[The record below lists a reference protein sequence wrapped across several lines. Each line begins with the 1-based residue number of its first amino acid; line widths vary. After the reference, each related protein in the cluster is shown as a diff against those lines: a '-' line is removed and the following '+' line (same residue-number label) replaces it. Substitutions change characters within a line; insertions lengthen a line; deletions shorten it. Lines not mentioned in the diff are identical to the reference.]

1 MDSESLRIFVAV
13 AAELSITQAAAR
25 LGRVPSSVTTRIQQL
40 EADVGAPLFIRA
52 GKRISLSSAGERFLE
67 YAQRL
72 LALADEARHVVTE
85 GRAGGTLRIGTMES
99 TAASRLPSVL
109 AAFNAQHPAT
119 RIRLSTGPSRQLLEQ
134 VHDGRLD
141 CGFLALPASLG
152 GLAGL
157 KGLGLAAQKLWREEL
172 LLLLPRG
179 ERDVRRASGVTTRAL
194 AAFKQGCTYRAIAEE
209 RLGIAGAA
217 DWTVHEMGSYHAM
230 MACVAAG
237 ACVTLLPA
245 SVLALSEAA
254 STLPTLPAGHADTY
268 LVWREGYDVP
278 AFRDFCDALS
288 RA

>member
-52 GKRISLSSAGERFLE
+52 GKRISLSDAGARFLE

-109 AAFNAQHPAT
+109 AAFNAQHPET
-119 RIRLSTGPSRQLLEQ
+119 RIDLSTSPSRQLLEQ

-152 GLAGL
+152 GRTGL
-157 KGLGLAAQKLWREEL
+157 KALGLAAQKLWREEL
-172 LLLLPRG
+172 LLLLPCG
-179 ERDVRRASGVTTRAL
+179 EHEVRRASDVKARAL

-209 RLGIAGAA
+209 RLGVAGSA
-217 DWTVHEMGSYHAM
+217 DWTVHELSSYHAM

-245 SVLALSEAA
+245 SVLALSDAA
-254 STLPTLPAGHADTY
+254 STLPTLSVGHADTY
-268 LVWREGYDVP
+268 LVWRDGYDVP
-278 AFRDFCDALS
+278 AFRDFRQAVS
-288 RA
+288 KT